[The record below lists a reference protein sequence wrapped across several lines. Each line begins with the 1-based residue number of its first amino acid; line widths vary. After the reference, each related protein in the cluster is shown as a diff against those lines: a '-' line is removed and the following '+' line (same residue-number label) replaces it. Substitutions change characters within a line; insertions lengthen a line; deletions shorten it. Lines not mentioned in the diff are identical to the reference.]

1 MNILII
7 GCGIL
12 ANVIVD
18 KFNKNG
24 HRVYMVTG
32 GRGKKIHNRKVFE
45 QYDFSYDSSSLKDI
59 FATVRPDVTIF
70 MGPYDENF
78 DWSDARLES
87 VKYSAGLMNILS
99 SYFLLNR
106 GRFVYLSS
114 NEVFNNNY
122 YDNISENEEVS
133 PKSFKSM
140 AIVQGENMCSN
151 YIHSSGMD
159 GIIIRYD
166 NLYAVPEKNKNIIDN
181 KCFSMC
187 LEALKTG
194 KISANERVRFS
205 MLYINDA
212 VEYTYNIILSEK
224 PNYHIYHLSSM
235 EDINEIQLAEL
246 IKQNM
251 GMDIDIID
259 NTVGNVFRNILSAA
273 RYAEEFPMK
282 VFCHYDEG
290 VRRVADYMKRNSRYF
305 IGVDDSGVGLGGRI
319 WQKIKAIVYRLLP
332 FIENMI
338 CFIPFFMLNNRAVGS
353 EYFSKLDFYLLYV
366 LLFAIVYGQSQAIF
380 SALLAV
386 AGYCFR
392 QMYNR
397 SGFDVLL
404 DYNTYVWIAQL
415 FILGMIIGY
424 MRDQLKVIKK
434 EDNER
439 IDYLNGQLEDIV
451 DINDSNVRMKH
462 TFENLIINQQDSVG
476 KIYEITS
483 KLDKY
488 EPEEVLFY
496 AAQVIGELL
505 ESKDVA
511 IYTVTKYR
519 YARLFS
525 STSEKARMLGN
536 SIEYKE
542 LTDMYKEIKDK
553 RVYINR
559 NMDDKYPLMASAIFS
574 QERMEFIIMVWGISW
589 ERMNLGQANVLTIA
603 GYLIQNA
610 VVRANRYLEALDN
623 ERHLD
628 GSSILQ
634 GEAFTSLVKAFFEAG
649 EKGLTECAILRVNI
663 PKERYV
669 EASIELSGKLRQS
682 DYIGVMSDGRLYI
695 LLGNTSKENASV
707 LIERL
712 HGLGYESRLWEGT
725 LDE

>member
-7 GCGIL
+7 GCGNLVNALI
-12 ANVIVD
+12 D
-18 KFNKNG
+18 KFNKYG
-24 HRVYMVTG
+24 HRIYMITG
-32 GRGKKIHNRKVFE
+32 GRGRKIHNRKIFE
-45 QYDFSYDSSSLKDI
+45 QFDFSYESDSLKDI
-59 FATVRPDVTIF
+59 FATVRPDATIF

-78 DWSDARLES
+78 DWAEARLES

-106 GRFVYLSS
+106 GRFIYLSS

-122 YDNISENEEVS
+122 QDNITEEQEVL

-140 AIVQGENMCSN
+140 AIVQGENMCKN
-151 YIHSSGMD
+151 YIQSSGMD

-166 NLYAVPEKNKNIIDN
+166 NLYEIPGKNKHADN
-181 KCFSMC
+181 RCFNMC

-194 KISANERVRFS
+194 KISANERIKFS

-212 VEYTYNIILSEK
+212 VEYTYNIISAERPK
-224 PNYHIYHLSSM
+224 HHIYHLSSM
-235 EDINEIQLAEL
+235 EDINEIQLAKL
-246 IKQNM
+246 IKDSM
-251 GMDIDIID
+251 GTDVEIID
-259 NTVGNVFRNILSAA
+259 NTVGNVYRNVLSAK
-273 RYAEEFPMK
+273 RYADEFTMK

-305 IGVDDSGVGLGGRI
+305 ISVDDRGVGFGGRV
-319 WQKIKAIVYRLLP
+319 WQKIKSIVHVLLP

-434 EDNER
+434 EDNEK

-476 KIYEITS
+476 KIYDITS

-505 ESKDVA
+505 ESRDVA

-525 STSEKARMLGN
+525 STSEKARALGN

-542 LTDMYKEIKDK
+542 LTDVYNEIKDK

-559 NMDDKYPLMASAIFS
+559 TMDDKYPLMASAIFS
-574 QERMEFIIMVWGISW
+574 QDGMEFIIMVWGISW
-589 ERMNLGQANVLTIA
+589 DRMNLGQANVLTIA

-623 ERHLD
+623 ERHID
-628 GSSILQ
+628 GSRILQ

-649 EKGLTECAILRVNI
+649 EKGLTECAVLRMDI
-663 PKERYV
+663 PKEHYV
-669 EASIELSGKLRQS
+669 EASIALSGKLRQS
-682 DYIGVMSDGRLYI
+682 DYIGVMSDGRLYV

-707 LIERL
+707 LIERF

>member
-7 GCGIL
+7 GCGRL
-12 ANVIVD
+12 ADALVD
-18 KFNKNG
+18 KFNKYG

-32 GRGKKIHNRKVFE
+32 GRGRKINNRKVFE
-45 QYDFSYDSSSLKDI
+45 QFDFSYDSDILKDI
-59 FATVRPDVTIF
+59 FATVRPDATIF
-70 MGPYDENF
+70 MGPYDENY

-87 VKYSAGLMNILS
+87 VKFSAGLMNILS

-114 NEVFNNNY
+114 NEVFSSNY
-122 YDNISENEEVS
+122 HDNITEDREVS

-159 GIIIRYD
+159 GVIIRYD
-166 NLYAVPEKNKNIIDN
+166 NLYDVPKKNRNIEN
-181 KCFSMC
+181 KCFNMC

-194 KISANERVRFS
+194 TISANERVRFS
-205 MLYINDA
+205 MLYISDA
-212 VEYTYNIILSEK
+212 VEYTYNIIKAEK
-224 PNYHIYHLSSM
+224 PKHHIYHLSSM
-235 EDINEIQLAEL
+235 KDINEIQLAQL
-246 IKQNM
+246 IKDNM
-251 GMDIDIID
+251 GGNVEIID
-259 NTVGNVFRNILSAA
+259 NTVGAGYRNVLSAE
-273 RYAEEFPMK
+273 RYAEEFPME
-282 VFCHYDEG
+282 VFCQYEEG
-290 VRRVADYMKRNSRYF
+290 VRRAVDYMKRNSRYF
-305 IGVDDSGVGLGGRI
+305 TGVDDSGAGFGGRV
-319 WQKIKAIVYRLLP
+319 WNKIRPVIRALFP
-332 FIENMI
+332 FIENII

-366 LLFAIVYGQSQAIF
+366 LLFAIVYGQGQAVF

-392 QMYNR
+392 QMYTR

-488 EPEEVLFY
+488 EPEQVLFY

-505 ESKDVA
+505 DSKDVA
-511 IYTVTKYR
+511 IYTVSKHR

-525 STSEKARMLGN
+525 STSKKARMLGN
-536 SIEYKE
+536 SIAYKE
-542 LTDMYKEIKDK
+542 LTDMYNEIKEK
-553 RVYINR
+553 RVYINKT
-559 NMDDKYPLMASAIFS
+559 MDEQYPLMASAIFS
-574 QERMEFIIMVWGISW
+574 QNQIEFIIMVWDISW
-589 ERMNLGQANVLTIA
+589 DRMNLGQANVLTIA

-610 VVRANRYLEALDN
+610 VVRANRYLEALDAK
-623 ERHLD
+623 RHVE

-649 EKGLTECAILRVNI
+649 EKGLAECAILRVDV
-663 PKERYV
+663 PQERYV
-669 EASIELSGKLRQS
+669 EASKDLSGNLRQS
-682 DYIGVMSDGRLYI
+682 DYIGIMSDGKLYI
-695 LLGNTSKENASV
+695 LLGNTSKENASI

-712 HGLGYESRLWEGT
+712 HGIGYESRLWEGT

>member
-1 MNILII
+1 MI
-7 GCGIL
+7 
-12 ANVIVD
+12 
-18 KFNKNG
+18 
-24 HRVYMVTG
+24 TG
-32 GRGKKIHNRKVFE
+32 GHGRQISNRRIFE
-45 QYDFSYDSSSLKDI
+45 KFDFAYDSDVIKDI
-59 FATVRPDVTIF
+59 FSTVRPDVTIF

-87 VKYSAGLMNILS
+87 VKFSAALMNVLS

-114 NEVFNNNY
+114 NEVFSSNY
-122 YDNISENEEVS
+122 YDNITEDRDVS

-140 AIVQGENMCSN
+140 AIVQGEDICRN
-151 YIHSSGMD
+151 YIQSNGMD

-166 NLYAVPEKNKNIIDN
+166 NVYDVPKKNRHISNR
-181 KCFSMC
+181 CFDMC
-187 LEALKTG
+187 LDALKTG
-194 KISANERVRFS
+194 SISANERVRFS
-205 MLYINDA
+205 LLYIGDA
-212 VEYTYNIILSEK
+212 VEYTYNIVTAEK
-224 PNYHIYHLSSM
+224 PEHNIYHLSSM
-235 EDINEIQLAEL
+235 QDISEIQLAEL
-246 IKQNM
+246 IKENM
-251 GMDIDIID
+251 EDGVEIID
-259 NTVGNVFRNILSAA
+259 NAVGAGYRNVLSAD
-273 RYAEEFPMK
+273 RYAKEFPME
-282 VFCHYDEG
+282 VFCNYDEG
-290 VRRVADYMKRNSRYF
+290 IKHVAEYMRRNSRYYTG
-305 IGVDDSGVGLGGRI
+305 IDDSGVGFGSRMWNKLRRVMHI
-319 WQKIKAIVYRLLP
+319 LLP

-366 LLFAIVYGQSQAIF
+366 LLFAIVYGQGQAVF

-392 QMYNR
+392 QMYTR

-439 IDYLNGQLEDIV
+439 IDYLSGQLEDIV

-476 KIYEITS
+476 KIYDITS

-488 EPEEVLFY
+488 EPEQVLFY
-496 AAQVIGELL
+496 AATVIGELL
-505 ESKDVA
+505 DSKDVA
-511 IYTVTKYR
+511 IYTVSKYR

-525 STSEKARMLGN
+525 STSDKARKLGN
-536 SIEYKE
+536 SIEYKK
-542 LTDMYKEIKDK
+542 LTDMYNEIKEK
-553 RVYINR
+553 RVYINKT
-559 NMDDKYPLMASAIFS
+559 MDDKYPLMASAIFT
-574 QERMEFIIMVWGISW
+574 QDQMEFIIMVWDVSW
-589 ERMNLGQANVLTIA
+589 DRMNLGQANVLTIA

-610 VVRANRYLEALDN
+610 VVRANRYLEALDA
-623 ERHLD
+623 ERHVD

-649 EKGLTECAILRVNI
+649 EKGLAECSILKVDV
-663 PKERYV
+663 PEERYV
-669 EASIELSGKLRQS
+669 EASKELSGNLRQS
-682 DYIGVMSDGRLYI
+682 DYLGIMPDGKLYI
-695 LLGNTSKENASV
+695 LLGNTSKDNASI

-712 HGLGYESRLWEGT
+712 WGIGYKSRLWEGT